1 MGQADNSGFV
11 SGSKNGFI
19 LAALSLIIT
28 VARVD
33 SRASDLTGNATSIPI
48 GFSSLEFVDTPAS
61 DSSLSSTLSIAESF
75 RTLWGSVEGTQGAFD
90 WTFLDSETG
99 RATQANKDIIL
110 RVISGGVN
118 VPSWVFGLGVQ
129 TFSYL
134 DTNPYSPN
142 YGQQLTMAV
151 PWDPTML
158 QYKKDL
164 IRAIGVKYASN
175 PFVKVVG
182 ASAANS
188 SSDDWSLPH
197 SPTDISN
204 WRKAGYTAQKM
215 IDACE
220 QIIDETMADFPN
232 QAVVMAFNTNGG
244 LDQLNKNAKPNY
256 VQSRV
261 IAYARTK
268 YGRRFIAQFN
278 TLSATTPTAQNVPA
292 ENILSTIQAGGRP
305 ISGQMLWYVT
315 GDPTCRMARSSPC
328 DSVETLRTAVI
339 TGLGYNTRYQEIYC
353 LDLLNPQLQPM
364 LTKWVDR
371 FK

>member
-1 MGQADNSGFV
+1 MSSSKKGFV
-11 SGSKNGFI
+11 
-19 LAALSLIIT
+19 LAALSLIVT

-33 SRASDLTGNATSIPI
+33 SRASELTGNVASIPI

-61 DSSLSSTLSIAESF
+61 DSSLSSSLSIAESF
-75 RTLWGSVEGTQGAFD
+75 RTLWGSVEGNQGAFN

-99 RATQANKDIIL
+99 RASQANKDIIL

-129 TFSYL
+129 TLSYL
-134 DTNPYSPN
+134 DTNPYSPS

-164 IRAIGVKYASN
+164 IRALGVRYASN
-175 PFVKVVG
+175 PFIKVVG

-188 SSDDWSLPH
+188 ASDDWSLPH

-204 WRKAGYTAQKM
+204 WQKAGYTARK
-215 IDACE
+215 IVDACE

-232 QAVVMAFNTNGG
+232 QAVLMAFNTNGA

-256 VQSRV
+256 IQSRV

-278 TLSATTPTAQNVPA
+278 ALSAKTPTAQNTRA
-292 ENILSTIQAGGRP
+292 GNILSTIEAGGRP
-305 ISGQMLWYVT
+305 ISAQMLGFVT
-315 GDPTCRMARSSPC
+315 GDPTCRMAPSSPC
-328 DSVETLRTAVI
+328 DPVETLRTAVI

-353 LDLLNPQLQPM
+353 VDLLNPQLQPM
-364 LTKWVDR
+364 LTKLVDR